1 MEPAARIVELIA
13 PSLEHA
19 GFRVVRVR
27 LTGEGRPT
35 LQIMAEPGDGGAMSV
50 DHCAEVSRLVSAIL
64 DVEDPISGSY
74 MLEVSSPGSDRP
86 LVRPEEFERFSGFEI
101 KREARRS
108 NDGRRRYR
116 GRLLGYVDNCVRI
129 AVDGKSG
136 EEVFD
141 ISFDDVASAKLLL
154 TADLIE
160 ASLAQ
165 GRANGNGHSE

>member
-1 MEPAARIVELIA
+1 M
-13 PSLEHA
+13 
-19 GFRVVRVR
+19 
-27 LTGEGRPT
+27 
-35 LQIMAEPGDGGAMSV
+35 
-50 DHCAEVSRLVSAIL
+50 

-74 MLEVSSPGSDRP
+74 MLEVRSPGIDRP
-86 LVRPEEFERFSGFEI
+86 LVRPEDFERFSGFEI
-101 KREARRS
+101 KLETRHL
-108 NDGRRRYR
+108 NDGRRKYR
-116 GRLLGYVDNCVRI
+116 GRLLGYVDNCVRV
-129 AVDGKSG
+129 ATDGKSG